1 MEIVGER
8 TVTISV
14 KEYAEL
20 QRMKGRADALIAYL
34 KADGCDL
41 QEIISALLMEVE
53 KGEIL

>member
-41 QEIISALLMEVE
+41 QISALINGG
-53 KGEIL
+53 GER

>member
-41 QEIISALLMEVE
+41 QEIISALINGG
-53 KGEIL
+53 GER